1 MNRIKRWIY
10 QKTFNAS
17 DRMEIYDNFRQYL
30 LDGLSAQI
38 TFEKLIDNYT
48 RRGKK
53 TGDPIGEILTECS
66 QNLKA
71 GFSLAESFKEWI
83 PDQELS
89 IIESCDK
96 AGKLTDGFKNAMII
110 AEGTDKISGSVWSTL
125 LNFGYIQSLA
135 IGLVAIFCITLV
147 PTIKQS

>member
-53 TGDPIGEILTECS
+53 RAT
-66 QNLKA
+66 Q
-71 GFSLAESFKEWI
+71 
-83 PDQELS
+83 
-89 IIESCDK
+89 
-96 AGKLTDGFKNAMII
+96 
-110 AEGTDKISGSVWSTL
+110 
-125 LNFGYIQSLA
+125 
-135 IGLVAIFCITLV
+135 
-147 PTIKQS
+147 